1 VSGERPGGAEL
12 EEELR
17 AIRAEL
23 AELRAE
29 IAPDLAARRALLQA
43 IRSVFGDALFCA
55 VELVDAGSR
64 QHVLAKALAPV
75 AGSPASKLR
84 LSRRLTKFDGKPAG
98 GLTLHRVGK
107 VSAGAL
113 FVVKRT
119 E

>member
-1 VSGERPGGAEL
+1 V
-12 EEELR
+12 
-17 AIRAEL
+17 
-23 AELRAE
+23 
-29 IAPDLAARRALLQA
+29 LLQA
-43 IRSVFGDALFCA
+43 IRSALGEAVFCA

-75 AGSPASKLR
+75 AGSPASPRR
-84 LSRRLTKFDGKPAG
+84 LSRRLTKFTGKPAG
-98 GLTLHRVGK
+98 GLMLHRVGK